1 MNTQTK
7 VAIIAIAA
15 VITLASLAVSQTNFN
30 FETSAA
36 DDSKLQLVTSA
47 SFLHEFSQSI
57 GKEKIDS
64 TLLVPMGI
72 NPHDWEPTI
81 RDTEKLEKSDMIII
95 NGLGYETWVDSLDL
109 SNIQGVIVDT
119 SNGISIEHDDEYD
132 GHY

>member
-30 FETSAA
+30 FETSTS

-47 SFLHEFSQSI
+47 SFLHEFSQNI
-57 GKEKIDS
+57 GKEKINS
-64 TLLVPMGI
+64 TLLVPIVI

-109 SNIQGVIVDT
+109 SNICLLYT
-119 SNGISIEHDDEYD
+119 SDAADE
-132 GHY
+132 

>member
-1 MNTQTK
+1 MLLTFYTFINNQARIFFVNTQTK

-36 DDSKLQLVTSA
+36 DDTKLQLVTSA

-72 NPHDWEPTI
+72 NPHDWDCLLYTSPSP
-81 RDTEKLEKSDMIII
+81 RD
-95 NGLGYETWVDSLDL
+95 
-109 SNIQGVIVDT
+109 
-119 SNGISIEHDDEYD
+119 
-132 GHY
+132 

>member
-30 FETSAA
+30 FETSTA

-64 TLLVPMGI
+64 TLLYR
-72 NPHDWEPTI
+72 WESI
-81 RDTEKLEKSDMIII
+81 LMIGSLLLETQKK
-95 NGLGYETWVDSLDL
+95 
-109 SNIQGVIVDT
+109 
-119 SNGISIEHDDEYD
+119 
-132 GHY
+132 